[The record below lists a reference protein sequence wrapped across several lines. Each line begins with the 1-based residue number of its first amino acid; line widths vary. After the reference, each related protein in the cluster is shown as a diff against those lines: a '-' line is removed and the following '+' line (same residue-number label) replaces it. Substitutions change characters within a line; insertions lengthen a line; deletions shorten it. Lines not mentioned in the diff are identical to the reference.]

1 MARYDQSLTVA
12 EARERYFAENGFDP
26 SYGERWITLR
36 VAGRALPVFPNT
48 RARIAAARI
57 HDLHH
62 IAAEYDTSW
71 TGEGEIGAWELA
83 RGCGPYLAAW
93 VLNLTAF
100 GIGCLLAPRKMLRAF
115 VRGRHSRNLYGGAF
129 DSARLTQK
137 VGELRCELGLDQ
149 PPPRASV
156 ADGAAFVLWLTLGLL
171 YAFGGMLSFA
181 LFTLAMLKTPRT
193 EARLPAV
200 AGTENGRA
208 APV

>member
-1 MARYDQSLTVA
+1 MARYDESLTVA
-12 EARERYFAENGFDP
+12 EARERYFAENGVDP
-26 SYGERWITLR
+26 GYGERWITLR

-71 TGEGEIGAWELA
+71 TGEAEIGAWELA
-83 RGCGPYLAAW
+83 SGCGPYLAAW

-100 GIGCLLAPRKMLRAF
+100 GIGCLIAPRKLLRAF

-137 VGELRCELGLDQ
+137 LGELRRELGLDQ
-149 PPPRASV
+149 PPPRPSP
-156 ADGAAFVLWLTLGLL
+156 ADRAAFALWVALGLL

-181 LFTLAMLKTPRT
+181 LFTVAMLKMPRT
-193 EARLPAV
+193 DTPLPSV
-200 AGTENGRA
+200 AGTDGRA